1 MYVDRH
7 TPIYIFG
14 SAYIVIIM
22 SATEPLRLKKK
33 LYWRRLLI
41 HYCYYLRLREV
52 SWGTHDSLAA
62 CFS

>member
-7 TPIYIFG
+7 TPIYFR
-14 SAYIVIIM
+14 SSVIVIIM
-22 SATEPLRLKKK
+22 SATVPLRLKKK
-33 LYWRRLLI
+33 LYWWRLLI
-41 HYCYYLRLREV
+41 HYCYFLRLREV

>member
-52 SWGTHDSLAA
+52 S
-62 CFS
+62 